1 MKKFLYFIW
10 VVLIIY
16 ISITS
21 ILFVVIAIFGGQ
33 GLSTGFYYY
42 LLPALVVAFMIA
54 VGSYI
59 HNNRLL
65 HLESEKEKKYKKLL
79 EKEKEEKERNTRIK
93 LEKKIPEKLNAL
105 KTLSAIR
112 LEELKLSF
120 LKVTENITKEEN
132 DLIGLKKRHKKIESI
147 VTSRKLG
154 DSQSDQVKKIQE
166 LFEKLESQ
174 QSLN

>member
-1 MKKFLYFIW
+1 MKKFLFFIW
-10 VVLIIY
+10 VPLMIY
-16 ISITS
+16 TFITS
-21 ILFVVIAIFGGQ
+21 IVFVLAMIFEMEDPKY
-33 GLSTGFYYY
+33 FYYSF
-42 LLPALVVAFMIA
+42 LPAFVPAFLIPL
-54 VGSYI
+54 GIYTY
-59 HNNRLL
+59 NNRLL

-79 EKEKEEKERNTRIK
+79 EKEKEEKERNIRIK

-105 KTLSAIR
+105 KTLSAIK
-112 LEELKLSF
+112 LEKLKLSF

>member
-1 MKKFLYFIW
+1 MRKFLFFIW
-10 VVLIIY
+10 VPIIIY
-16 ISITS
+16 TFIAS
-21 ILFVVIAIFGGQ
+21 ILFMFVAILGGS

-42 LLPALVVAFMIA
+42 LLPALVPAFLIPL
-54 VGSYI
+54 GIYTY
-59 HNNRLL
+59 NNRLL

-105 KTLSAIR
+105 KTLSAIK
-112 LEELKLSF
+112 LEKLKLSF